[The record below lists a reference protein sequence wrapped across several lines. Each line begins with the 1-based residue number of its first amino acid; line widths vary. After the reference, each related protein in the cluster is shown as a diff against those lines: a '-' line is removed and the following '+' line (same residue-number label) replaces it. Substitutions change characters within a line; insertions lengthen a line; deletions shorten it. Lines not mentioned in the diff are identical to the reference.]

1 MAKNPLILDC
11 PNGWQYFG
19 GTHSCYKV
27 MESVQSWNNAKRSCQ
42 DHKADLASITDEATN
57 IFVTSLTKKTSW
69 IGGYLDSDKKW
80 KWTDGSRWGYTNWY
94 PGEPN
99 NAGGKQDKLIINH
112 WRGGVGKW
120 DDNEEKNKRSFI
132 CQKKLKQGD

>member
-42 DHKADLASITDEATN
+42 DNKADLAS
-57 IFVTSLTKKTSW
+57 
-69 IGGYLDSDKKW
+69 KW
-80 KWTDGSRWGYTNWY
+80 KVEY
-94 PGEPN
+94 GEDSTF
-99 NAGGKQDKLIINH
+99 A
-112 WRGGVGKW
+112 
-120 DDNEEKNKRSFI
+120 EENGLLFMETSAKTALSLFLAIAKKRP
-132 CQKKLKQGD
+132 